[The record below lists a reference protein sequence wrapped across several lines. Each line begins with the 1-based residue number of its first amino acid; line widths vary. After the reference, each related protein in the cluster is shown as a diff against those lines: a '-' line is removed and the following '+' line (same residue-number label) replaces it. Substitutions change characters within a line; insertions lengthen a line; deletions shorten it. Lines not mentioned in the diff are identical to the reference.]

1 MHSFD
6 IVSKI
11 DLQELDNAMNQA
23 RKEIQTRFDFKGSKT
38 SIELKEKEHEIVLL
52 SETDFRLKAVLDLLQ
67 SRMVKRGI
75 SLKAVTPG
83 KIEPAGGSMV
93 RQVLSLQQ
101 GIPTEKAREVVKLI
115 KNSKRKVQAAIQG
128 DQVRV
133 SGKNIDDLQA
143 TIQMLKAQELGIH
156 MQFVNMRE
164 S

>member
-38 SIELKEKEHEIVLL
+38 SIEFREKEHEIALL

-75 SLKAVTPG
+75 ALKAVTAG
-83 KIEPAGGSMV
+83 KIEPAAGGMV

-101 GIPTEKAREVVKLI
+101 GIPAEKAREVVKLI

-133 SGKNIDDLQA
+133 SGKSIDDLQA
-143 TIQMLKAQELGIH
+143 TIQMLKAQDLGIH

-164 S
+164 N